1 MSAETNTTSP
11 DNADH
16 LPLPVGV
23 AWAQDAA
30 EDERLLASAVALIE
44 FARSCSALHPRH
56 PRRLV
61 SEAIWFW
68 TERGAPANKY
78 RIRYRTPAA
87 IEHQR
92 TLGHSAAAKLLA
104 HEHVHERAALIA
116 KLLDPATDPRA
127 TLLAS
132 HACVVTRKEHAVLT
146 AQKHVTGWARYEAAG
161 IFPVDLVTNEPVA
174 LAELM
179 LADKSKVTSR
189 PGSLRDGS
197 Q

>member
-1 MSAETNTTSP
+1 MSADT
-11 DNADH
+11 DNRSHDSAAH
-16 LPLPVGV
+16 VPLSARA
-23 AWAQDAA
+23 AWVRDAA

-68 TERGAPANKY
+68 TERGTPANKY
-78 RIRYRTPAA
+78 RLRYRTPAA
-87 IEHQR
+87 IEHQS
-92 TLGHSAAAKLLA
+92 TLGHSAAAKFLA
-104 HEHVHERAALIA
+104 HEHVHERAGLIA
-116 KLLDPATDPRA
+116 KFLDPATDVRA

-132 HACVVTRKEHAVLT
+132 HACVVTREEHALLT

-161 IFPVDLVTNEPVA
+161 ILPVDLVNNESVD

-179 LADKSKVTSR
+179 LADKVQTS
-189 PGSLRDGS
+189 
-197 Q
+197 